1 LAIAGGVALAAEL
14 FFQCLHL
21 ELPGFP
27 TWAAMSNGVAV
38 RIGHQ

>member
-1 LAIAGGVALAAEL
+1 LAITGGVALAAEL

-27 TWAAMSNGVAV
+27 AWAAMSNGVAV